1 MTDITDHIILVGLG
15 RIGVSILE
23 LLRDLGEKTVVIT
36 RELRPEWRRRVE
48 AISGEIIVG
57 DARNEDSLIEAGL
70 AGARAIIVA
79 TDDDLSNLEIALD
92 ARRLAP
98 ELPIV
103 LRMQD
108 NQLAER
114 VRRDMDFRAVL
125 NPAELSAPAFIAA
138 ALGSELLRAFEVEDA
153 SVNIITIRAVGKEEE
168 PETIR
173 SLSAKLDMIP
183 LALRAGSEDHALSPS
198 LNTALNAGDEVVFA
212 ASQTA
217 LHDLQHS
224 EHASDDLAHR
234 HGHDHPPVGRH
245 RDNTWERPGTGPLAV
260 LKAIWANSAPV
271 FRGLAIALPIIV
283 LCSVVIFHHF
293 MHLSW
298 VDALYFTITII
309 TTVGFGDIHLSGAPD
324 ALKLFGCFLMVTG
337 ASMLVVFYS
346 IITEYIVSRRLEAIL
361 APKTTTLS
369 DHVVVV
375 GLGGIGRRVATRLSE
390 VGEPVLVVEQ
400 DNESTA
406 VGRLSE
412 NIPILFGD
420 ATQRSTLERAG
431 VQRARAVV
439 AVTEDD
445 LVNLRIAQQSE
456 ILNKEAR
463 TIVRL
468 FRSSLAGKLGTSILG
483 VDQPL
488 NPSEAAAATF
498 AASALADDVLQ
509 GFTLGPRLLMLRWLD
524 ASRMPTCVQHTVGDL
539 RENQNILVILRRPAG
554 KQELQDAKS
563 EDLIEDG
570 DRLVILEEYRIS
582 DRAPA
587 SCRIVNITEDDF
599 DVNSQEW
606 DFGSA
611 PVAG

>member
-23 LLRDLGEKTVVIT
+23 LLRDLGEKTIVIT
-36 RELRPEWRRRVE
+36 RELRPEWRRRVQ
-48 AISGEIIVG
+48 AISSEIIVG

-108 NQLAER
+108 SQLAER

-138 ALGSELLRAFEVEDA
+138 ALGSELLRAFEVENA
-153 SVNIITIRAVGKEEE
+153 SVNIVTIRAVGKEEE

-198 LNTALNAGDEVVFA
+198 LNTVLNTGDEVVFA

-234 HGHDHPPVGRH
+234 HGHEHPVSRH
-245 RDNTWERPGTGPLAV
+245 RDSAWARPGTGPVAV
-260 LKAIWANSAPV
+260 LKVIWANSAPV

-283 LCSVVIFHHF
+283 LCSVFIFHHF
-293 MHLSW
+293 MQLSW
-298 VDALYFTITII
+298 IDALYFTITII
-309 TTVGFGDIHLSGAPD
+309 TTVGFGDINLSGAPIG
-324 ALKLFGCFLMVTG
+324 LKLFGCFMMVTG
-337 ASMLVVFYS
+337 AAMLVVFYS

-400 DNESTA
+400 DNESTS

-498 AASALADDVLQ
+498 AASALAEDVLQ

-539 RENQNILVILRRPAG
+539 RENQNILVVLRRTAN
-554 KQELQDAKS
+554 KAELQDAKT
-563 EDLIEDG
+563 EDLIQDG

-611 PVAG
+611 TVAG